1 MFRELSK
8 GKYEVVLDGK
18 PKEILV
24 SFGLKKE
31 LYKIIS
37 RGQLESA
44 KLDPKVY
51 MDPEWHKRIVEL
63 NSKIKSLKEGEPEN
77 LVGLAEVEAELE
89 TVYAEALADLEVR
102 QRDALFDVA
111 VKHIDLASE
120 VMAEG
125 IACLLSERDERGRV
139 VVPVTID
146 EVLWDAKYV
155 EASDQLLELLTAVVD
170 YITSALKKISNLK
183 IMIDSTVNRPKSP
196 ENETT
201 SE

>member
-8 GKYEVVLDGK
+8 GRYEVVLDGK

-37 RGQLESA
+37 KGQLESA
-44 KLDPKVY
+44 KLNPQAY
-51 MDPEWHKRIVEL
+51 MDPEWHKRIVTL
-63 NSKIKSLKEGEPEN
+63 NNTVKNLKETEPEN
-77 LVGLAEVEAELE
+77 VVGLAEAEAELE

-102 QRDALFDVA
+102 QRDALFDTA
-111 VKHIDLASE
+111 VRHIDLASE

-125 IACLLSERDERGRV
+125 IACLLSERDERGRI
-139 VVPVTID
+139 VVPVTTE
-146 EVLWDAKYV
+146 EVLWDARYV
-155 EASDQLLELLTAVVD
+155 EASDQLLEMLTAVVD

-183 IMIDSTVNRPKSP
+183 TMIDSTASRPKNQ